1 MNNSGCSRVQT
12 SNIKVSSLI
21 SFSTLDILRILW
33 KASLTDHD
41 PEGTV
46 HAPTM
51 ICYVCRQIKQWIN
64 KYKSTPLELWNF
76 LTPSQVLFIT
86 LFVYLCIVNLFVHL
100 WFVCISYFISAGV
113 CSLARP
119 ITAGKRK
126 LILILHW
133 RRSYVL
139 RVNKLRRR
147 CAVKLS
153 RNTDLICSLCLYFT
167 CDIKFAK
174 SFEYTHS
181 TDTEEWEVFS
191 LKKIKKTCR
200 RKCCLSTLCRLS
212 SCKCVITGNYLSAQE
227 EIEGQSTKTDKSS
240 CCSFAL
246 RWHHTRPYAVN

>member
-1 MNNSGCSRVQT
+1 MICLHIMLYFCRCLFT
-12 SNIKVSSLI
+12 CK
-21 SFSTLDILRILW
+21 
-33 KASLTDHD
+33 TDHRGKKEINFD
-41 PEGTV
+41 LTLK
-46 HAPTM
+46 AF
-51 ICYVCRQIKQWIN
+51 ICTW
-64 KYKSTPLELWNF
+64 
-76 LTPSQVLFIT
+76 
-86 LFVYLCIVNLFVHL
+86 
-100 WFVCISYFISAGV
+100 
-113 CSLARP
+113 
-119 ITAGKRK
+119 
-126 LILILHW
+126 
-133 RRSYVL
+133 
-139 RVNKLRRR
+139 VNKLRRR